1 MLIHLSSFL
10 ASTLLFQDFFPF
22 VNSSTF
28 FFRFEC
34 QIMAF
39 LYHYA
44 RFARAEKI
52 DRNASSP
59 MNGTGNKSKKGP
71 DWQLVFLGGKKL
83 LQVVSN
89 VRFLGVPRGAHQ
101 KKNNGSIICFGSK
114 TKGPS
119 RDHLEVYLSLRFY
132 SHSPN
137 SKWWQAIQRKWIN
150 LDLSVCF

>member
-1 MLIHLSSFL
+1 
-10 ASTLLFQDFFPF
+10 
-22 VNSSTF
+22 
-28 FFRFEC
+28 
-34 QIMAF
+34 MAF
-39 LYHYA
+39 FYHYA

-101 KKNNGSIICFGSK
+101 KKIMAPLFALVVK
-114 TKGPS
+114 QK
-119 RDHLEVYLSLRFY
+119 D
-132 SHSPN
+132 
-137 SKWWQAIQRKWIN
+137 QAETT
-150 LDLSVCF
+150 